1 MFISHTFL
9 RVVESSFTRVFSY
22 FNLWWRDARFK
33 NISHERLR
41 ASFPRG
47 EDFARETSPKKQSA
61 ESIIAVGRV
70 EEIKYEKQ
78 RGRRN
83 FTSFA
88 DFIKILISCTT
99 FLFTPIQTLA
109 AFQSF
114 LRAVSFCGWINF
126 CFVFFFLFKYWL
138 IHIIYLHSSKIK
150 VLD

>member
-1 MFISHTFL
+1 MYICLFRTHFYVL
-9 RVVESSFTRVFSY
+9 LNRVLHVYFHILIYGGETRVSKIFHTSVY
-22 FNLWWRDARFK
+22 
-33 NISHERLR
+33 ERVFH
-41 ASFPRG
+41 AVKI
-47 EDFARETSPKKQSA
+47 ARETSPKKQSA

-114 LRAVSFCGWINF
+114 LRAVSFCG
-126 CFVFFFLFKYWL
+126 
-138 IHIIYLHSSKIK
+138 
-150 VLD
+150 

>member
-1 MFISHTFL
+1 ML
-9 RVVESSFTRVFSY
+9 LNRVLHVFVFSH
-22 FNLWWRDARFK
+22 FNLRWRDAVVHARFK
-33 NISHERLR
+33 NISRERLR

-47 EDFARETSPKKQSA
+47 EDFARETKKQSA
-61 ESIIAVGRV
+61 ESITAVGRV

-83 FTSFA
+83 FTFFA

-99 FLFTPIQTLA
+99 FLFAPIQTLA

-114 LRAVSFCGWINF
+114 LLPYP
-126 CFVFFFLFKYWL
+126 FVDELTFVLFFFLFKHWL
-138 IHIIYLHSSKIK
+138 IHIIYLRNNKIK

>member
-1 MFISHTFL
+1 ML
-9 RVVESSFTRVFSY
+9 LNRVLHVFVFSH
-22 FNLWWRDARFK
+22 FNLRWRDAVVHARFK

-47 EDFARETSPKKQSA
+47 EDFARETKKQSA
-61 ESIIAVGRV
+61 ESITAVGRV

-99 FLFTPIQTLA
+99 FLFAPIQTLA

-114 LRAVSFCGWINF
+114 LRAYP
-126 CFVFFFLFKYWL
+126 FVDELTFVLFFFYLNIDWSILY
-138 IHIIYLHSSKIK
+138 IYDTTK
-150 VLD
+150 

>member
-1 MFISHTFL
+1 MA
-9 RVVESSFTRVFSY
+9 R
-22 FNLWWRDARFK
+22 RDFK

-41 ASFPRG
+41 VSFPHG
-47 EDFARETSPKKQSA
+47 EDFAREMSPKKQSA

-99 FLFTPIQTLA
+99 FLFTPIQTFA

-114 LRAVSFCGWINF
+114 LRAYP
-126 CFVFFFLFKYWL
+126 FVDELTFVLFFF
-138 IHIIYLHSSKIK
+138 YLNIDYSI
-150 VLD
+150 LRI